1 MTDLHQQAILRL
13 FWHRTRRQFVPLT
26 MMEIERRA
34 VYAANV
40 KLDRLFGE
48 ILALVRAV
56 R

>member
-1 MTDLHQQAILRL
+1 MNSNYYHPCMLADPHGNLNNHNAVLID
-13 FWHRTRRQFVPLT
+13 
-26 MMEIERRA
+26 RA